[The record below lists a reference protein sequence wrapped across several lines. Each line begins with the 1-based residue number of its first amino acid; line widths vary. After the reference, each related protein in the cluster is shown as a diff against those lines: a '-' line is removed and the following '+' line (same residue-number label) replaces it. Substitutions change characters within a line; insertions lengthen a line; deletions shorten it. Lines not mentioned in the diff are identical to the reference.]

1 MGTGIEVSNINIEQL
16 RIKDMNLAALISAQA
31 AKISELEAQH
41 KTLKKEGEVKRQQAE
56 IEKDVAEE
64 KAEADYIVTV
74 KRAEAAK
81 LKTLCEAEANAKSIM
96 LKRDA
101 EIEAFIQRSIAEAE
115 HAERIDTSSLHQELA
130 LVKARM
136 DPQIKALSGMKQI
149 AYVPHLPAI
158 VQKGGVYS
166 TMNEIVPEIKK

>member
-1 MGTGIEVSNINIEQL
+1 MGINIEKL
-16 RIKDMNLAALISAQA
+16 RIKDMKLAALISAQA
-31 AKISELEAQH
+31 VKISELEAQH

-64 KAEADYIVTV
+64 RAEADYIVTV

-115 HAERIDTSSLHQELA
+115 HAERMDTSSLHQELA

-136 DPQIKALSGMKQI
+136 DPQVKALSGMKEI

-158 VQKGGVYS
+158 VQKSGVYS
-166 TMNEIVPEIKK
+166 TVNGAVPEI